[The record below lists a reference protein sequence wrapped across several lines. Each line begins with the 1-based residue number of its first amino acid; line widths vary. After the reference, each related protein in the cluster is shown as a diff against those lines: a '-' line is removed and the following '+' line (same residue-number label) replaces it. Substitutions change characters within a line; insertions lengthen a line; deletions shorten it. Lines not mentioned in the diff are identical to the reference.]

1 MKLYNVVV
9 HHYIMC
15 DVPLIGPMVEQSRD
29 STRAEND
36 ANNNIAG
43 EDARA
48 HPDIISQFVLY
59 HLQQNVMDC
68 LHCDVI
74 DPNAH
79 EPLDSMPDAKA
90 GCHHGTNAIDDWNSA

>member
-36 ANNNIAG
+36 AHDNIAG

-48 HPDIISQFVLY
+48 HPDIIPQFVLY
-59 HLQQNVMDC
+59 HLQRNVMDC
-68 LHCDVI
+68 SHCDVI

-79 EPLDSMPDAKA
+79 EPLDSMSDAKA
-90 GCHHGTNAIDDWNSA
+90 GCHHGTNAIDARNSA